1 MYKYKVIK
9 NNDEKLLE
17 EDLNQ
22 LAANS
27 WRLVS
32 ASWNNDESMIFAVM
46 EKVN

>member
-1 MYKYKVIK
+1 MYKYKVLK

-22 LAANS
+22 LATNG

-32 ASWNNDESMIFAVM
+32 TSWNNDESMVLAVM
-46 EKVN
+46 EKNF